1 MTFLWPKLL
10 WLLLLVPVLV
20 GAYLLAQRIRKRYAL
35 RYASVSLVREAVGR
49 GPGARRHIPAA
60 LFLAAVALLILAL
73 ARPAAVVTLPS
84 EESTIVLTIDVSG
97 SMRATDMEPDRM
109 EAAKAA
115 ARAFVAKQRRGVRI
129 GIVTFSSH
137 AAVVLEPTADHE
149 KVLAAIDRLRTQRG
163 TAIGSAILASLDA
176 VLGRTGEEALTRDI
190 GQRDLAERLEIEDP
204 VEPGSYPSGV
214 IVLLS
219 DGQSN
224 QGPDPLEVVD
234 RTAGLGVRIF
244 TIGMGTPGGAVI
256 GVEGRSIRVSL
267 DEEVLKTVA
276 RQTGAQYFRAGT
288 ETDLREIYEKLSTR
302 LVMETQKTELT
313 ALVAAAAIIL
323 LLVAGTLSLLWL
335 NRLP

>member
-1 MTFLWPKLL
+1 M
-10 WLLLLVPVLV
+10 
-20 GAYLLAQRIRKRYAL
+20 
-35 RYASVSLVREAVGR
+35 
-49 GPGARRHIPAA
+49 
-60 LFLAAVALLILAL
+60 
-73 ARPAAVVTLPS
+73 
-84 EESTIVLTIDVSG
+84 
-97 SMRATDMEPDRM
+97 
-109 EAAKAA
+109 
-115 ARAFVAKQRRGVRI
+115 
-129 GIVTFSSH
+129 TFSSH
-137 AAVVLEPTADHE
+137 AAVVQEPTADHE
-149 KVLAAIDRLRTQRG
+149 KVLAAIERIRTQRG

-176 VLGRTGEEALTRDI
+176 ALGRSGDSSLFSDI
-190 GQRDLAERLEIEDP
+190 GQRDLTDSLEIEDP
-204 VEPGSYPSGV
+204 VEPGSHPYGV

-224 QGPDPLEVVD
+224 QGPDLLEVVD

-244 TIGMGTPGGAVI
+244 TVGMGTPGGAVI

-313 ALVAAAAIIL
+313 ALAAAAAIVL
-323 LLVAGTLSLLWL
+323 LLAAGTLSLLWL